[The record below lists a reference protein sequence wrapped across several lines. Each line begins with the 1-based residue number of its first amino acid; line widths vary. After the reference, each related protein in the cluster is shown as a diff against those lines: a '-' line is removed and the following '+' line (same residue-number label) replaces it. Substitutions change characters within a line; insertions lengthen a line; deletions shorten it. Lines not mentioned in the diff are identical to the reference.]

1 MIATVFKNKRT
12 NWTTSEI
19 PNLEGKT
26 VLITGSNSGLG
37 YYTTRISHTLRKQEI
52 IIIVKKD
59 TNSFC

>member
-1 MIATVFKNKRT
+1 MNATIFKNKST

-37 YYTTRISHTLRKQEI
+37 YYTAKALAEHLKRLIQQ
-52 IIIVKKD
+52 
-59 TNSFC
+59 